1 MPCEGIPRMLRRIIP
16 ALVLAMTASCSSD
29 ARATAPSVRIAH
41 LGQAGADAD
50 LAAIRAAFAERN
62 PGYDLDFV
70 PELDGLAAEGRPCIA
85 FVQSGEG
92 PASVA
97 AGEATELATGDIVL
111 LRPGETLADEGRHSA
126 VAFTVAE
133 ALPASLPIFIRPD
146 WDPAITDTPGGC
158 AEETGAYR
166 RILLTWLDTVGPY
179 VYHGLNAH
187 RVRIMDSFSHYH
199 PVEGGFDELYLVQ
212 MAQPGAKL
220 YTSERTESIED
231 PDSVTRADAAA
242 LLVERPLAVGD
253 LVYLPRGTVHRGF
266 GGVLAQ
272 VITVPGFRPGA
283 EIGVDH
289 LLREINEQLGLAGAE
304 ALPFHAAAAA
314 ERVVK

>member
-1 MPCEGIPRMLRRIIP
+1 MPREGIPRMFRRFIP
-16 ALVLAMTASCSSD
+16 ALVIAMTASCSP
-29 ARATAPSVRIAH
+29 ATRATGPAVRIAH
-41 LGQAGADAD
+41 LGRPGAAAD
-50 LAAIRAAFAERN
+50 LARIRAAFAHGN
-62 PGYDLDFV
+62 PGYELDYA
-70 PELDGLAAEGRPCIA
+70 PELDGLAADGRPRIA
-85 FVQSGEG
+85 FVQSGAG
-92 PASVA
+92 AATV
-97 AGEATELATGDIVL
+97 AGESTELAMGDIVL
-111 LRPGETLADEGRHSA
+111 LRPGESLADDGRHSA
-126 VAFTVAE
+126 VVFTVTDP
-133 ALPASLPIFIRPD
+133 LPPSLPTFIRPD

-187 RVRIMDSFSHYH
+187 RVRIVDSFSHYH

-212 MAQPGAKL
+212 MALPGAKL
-220 YTSERTESIED
+220 YTSERTESIEN
-231 PDSVTRADAAA
+231 PDSVTRAEAAT
-242 LLVERPLAVGD
+242 LLDEHPLAVGD

-266 GGVLAQ
+266 GGALVQ

-289 LLREINEQLGLAGAE
+289 LLREINERLGLTGDA
-304 ALPFHAAAAA
+304 ALPFHAAAAG